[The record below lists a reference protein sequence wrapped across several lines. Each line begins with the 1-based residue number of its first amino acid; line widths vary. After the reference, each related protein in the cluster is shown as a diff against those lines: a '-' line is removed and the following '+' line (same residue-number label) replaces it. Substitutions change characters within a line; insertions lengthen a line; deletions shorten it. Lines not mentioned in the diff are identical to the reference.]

1 MEEEENGFDEL
12 MRLSQQFT
20 RQERE
25 HTEMERQRREQGKK
39 TQDVLQGL
47 RGIKVSMALE
57 QLKAIAPPEILAEV
71 EALKVKKGS
80 DDLRKAISALVDE
93 MENRFYTL
101 SSSNPEMAPLSDSM
115 RTLSILLD
123 LYFSL

>member
-71 EALKVKKGS
+71 EALRVKKGS
-80 DDLRKAISALVDE
+80 DDLRKAISDLVDE

-101 SSSNPEMAPLSDSM
+101 SSSDPEMAPLADSM